1 MATPLPPR
9 NDGKTYKKKK
19 VDDIRPQVFKANY
32 INPSSDTFMNV
43 LQSALRAGYSQ
54 EYSESLGYQNP
65 KWFAELMEDSAVR
78 RAKML
83 FSAEKAIEK
92 VIDYDDS
99 DKDRATLKLKA
110 ATFVTE
116 RLGREHYST
125 RQEVTGADGR
135 SVFANNERENAKK
148 PLETLFKGISPA

>member
-1 MATPLPPR
+1 MSNTPP
-9 NDGKTYKKKK
+9 NNNGKEYKRSSAG
-19 VDDIRPQVFKANY
+19 DMRPQVFKAHY

-65 KWFAELMEDSAVR
+65 KWFAELMEDSDVR

-83 FSAEKAIEK
+83 RAAEGALDRAIA
-92 VIDYDDS
+92 YDDEDTGKAS
-99 DKDRATLKLKA
+99 LKLKA

-116 RLGREHYST
+116 RLGKEHYST

-135 SVFANNERENAKK
+135 AIFSNDEREANKL
-148 PLETLFKGISPA
+148 PLNQLFAGVSEDT